1 MVPWAGLN
9 LNLTT
14 NLYLMFVNRFNIYL
28 LFFFRSLQG
37 ERNSIHKNLV
47 FCLFATEAVFVSGI
61 ERTKGTK
68 LWLNFFLC
76 LILESYTHPS
86 IMKFSF
92 LICLTKLWYF
102 SCIKYF
108 VIYKHFDRNL
118 LSYFIKH
125 AGNFVFIYLSRSPV
139 PP

>member
-28 LFFFRSLQG
+28 VFFFRSLQG

-68 LWLNFFLC
+68 L
-76 LILESYTHPS
+76 
-86 IMKFSF
+86 
-92 LICLTKLWYF
+92 
-102 SCIKYF
+102 
-108 VIYKHFDRNL
+108 
-118 LSYFIKH
+118 
-125 AGNFVFIYLSRSPV
+125 
-139 PP
+139 

>member
-28 LFFFRSLQG
+28 FFRSLQG

-68 LWLNFFLC
+68 L
-76 LILESYTHPS
+76 
-86 IMKFSF
+86 
-92 LICLTKLWYF
+92 
-102 SCIKYF
+102 
-108 VIYKHFDRNL
+108 
-118 LSYFIKH
+118 
-125 AGNFVFIYLSRSPV
+125 
-139 PP
+139 